1 MFDDG
6 SRSHADA
13 VAGDGI
19 FTTVAWVR
27 PTTVLEEMTFE
38 YRAADRAGSASNIL
52 RRSANNMAPRF
63 VSFNVPSV
71 IQRPAS
77 GTSLVLFAVTVSDI
91 NGLSDI
97 DSVYFM
103 NLSATTPA
111 PFPLFD
117 DGDLTAHGDSVAS
130 DGTYSVLL
138 SITSSNTPGVKNFRF
153 SVVDRAGA
161 KVDSTRQITIN

>member
-19 FTTVAWVR
+19 YTAVAWVQ

-38 YRAADRAGSASNIL
+38 YRAADRAGNASNIL
-52 RRSANNMAPRF
+52 RRSANNMAPLF
-63 VSFNVPSV
+63 VAFNVPSV

-77 GTSLVLFAVTVSDI
+77 GSSLVLFAAAVDDI

-111 PFPLFD
+111 PFSMFD
-117 DGDLTAHGDSVAS
+117 DGDLSAHGDSVAS
-130 DGTYSVLL
+130 DGTYSILL
-138 SITSSNTPGVKNFRF
+138 SITSSNTPGVKDFRF

-161 KVDSTRQITIN
+161 RADTTRQITIN